1 MKNMK
6 SGISLVTLFIMTLIL
21 VILATTTTVSGINAL
36 NRAKLTK
43 FASELG
49 QIQNLVDSYKEAN
62 SGEYPVGDTAVLDIS
77 GLTTVS
83 KMQFADETKINSTK
97 INLFVIDMSL
107 LSKTDLTYGN
117 KKTDKDIYVV
127 SKETGKVYYAE
138 GFKAN
143 GKTYY
148 TLTTDL
154 FDVVD
159 YDESLK
165 AMNKDGILFY
175 VTNTNWTNKTVD
187 AIVKIPDNIKVYNNI
202 TVVTKVGTQTLQN
215 ISLSATRSGY
225 KIYNIKN
232 IDKNCDIVVN
242 YKKEGTAGNLTQTYS
257 ITNIDKVAPILEL
270 VKEEGMVNSDQN
282 DKKIYIKVNVND
294 GESGINFCKYE
305 TDEID
310 QNIAKEYFVSG
321 GFSVKDNTITVDRY
335 TGVVTVFAQDKAG
348 NSTYKK
354 IELDTVIATEKDYV
368 QEGLLIQFDG
378 INNTGAGHS
387 NLVTTWKNLASS
399 NYDGILQNYTSP
411 SSSWTNNSLKFNG
424 IDNWVKVGRLDLSN
438 FTVEAVI
445 KHSKA
450 SDYEKNMV
458 GTGHDGGYGLFSF
471 KNKNGIYVGLKR
483 SEGEATDETNSDFYH
498 YVYSKDKFI
507 VNKVYSLSG
516 SYNGS
521 VINFFENNNKTSA
534 KYSIDF
540 NNPEYNTIVILGAD
554 PIDGGM
560 DTSGFTN
567 DTRFDGE
574 IMSIRIY
581 NRALSEEE
589 VRQNY
594 RVDKIRFKIK

>member
-1 MKNMK
+1 MFF
-6 SGISLVTLFIMTLIL
+6 ILYILYPLLV
-21 VILATTTTVSGINAL
+21 AE
-36 NRAKLTK
+36 R
-43 FASELG
+43 
-49 QIQNLVDSYKEAN
+49 
-62 SGEYPVGDTAVLDIS
+62 DIFCNVCVP
-77 GLTTVS
+77 T
-83 KMQFADETKINSTK
+83 
-97 INLFVIDMSL
+97 
-107 LSKTDLTYGN
+107 
-117 KKTDKDIYVV
+117 
-127 SKETGKVYYAE
+127 
-138 GFKAN
+138 
-143 GKTYY
+143 
-148 TLTTDL
+148 
-154 FDVVD
+154 
-159 YDESLK
+159 
-165 AMNKDGILFY
+165 
-175 VTNTNWTNKTVD
+175 
-187 AIVKIPDNIKVYNNI
+187 
-202 TVVTKVGTQTLQN
+202 
-215 ISLSATRSGY
+215 
-225 KIYNIKN
+225 
-232 IDKNCDIVVN
+232 
-242 YKKEGTAGNLTQTYS
+242 
-257 ITNIDKVAPILEL
+257 LEL

-294 GESGINFCKYE
+294 SESGINFCKYE

-368 QEGLLIQFDG
+368 QEGLLVQFDG
-378 INNTGAGHS
+378 VNNTGAGHS

-445 KHSKA
+445 KHNKA
-450 SDYEKNMV
+450 TDYEKNMV
-458 GTGHDGGYGLFSF
+458 GNGHDGGYGLFSF

-534 KYSIDF
+534 KYSTDF
-540 NNPEYNTIVILGAD
+540 NNPEYDTIVILGAD

-560 DTSGFTN
+560 DTSEFTK